1 MNDSNY
7 YPPTTTREVTRRLW
21 SLSLFHCLYVS
32 LFVCVCVCV
41 CVCACQ
47 PNADNAKSYAA
58 CQKFCY
64 ADVYQIFFYY
74 LLPFPVLGMI
84 LHQTNYKSRS
94 KLPLVTYYFDLNQF
108 NFDFSL
114 VNHLQRTYG
123 QQLRYDTTPCCL
135 LRQSKY
141 FSSSDHFETAR
152 RNEQSVECFQ
162 QED

>member
-1 MNDSNY
+1 M
-7 YPPTTTREVTRRLW
+7 TAIIILRQRQERLHDAYGLSHSFTV
-21 SLSLFHCLYVS
+21 SLSRCLC
-32 LFVCVCVCV
+32 VCVCVCV
-41 CVCACQ
+41 CVSAERRQREKLLCMPEVLLCWCLS
-47 PNADNAKSYAA
+47 D
-58 CQKFCY
+58 
-64 ADVYQIFFYY
+64 FFYY